1 MSMHIIDE
9 MKIQE
14 AISDMEVFP
23 AEQSVLGALLTSPVS
38 YRIYSKNSF
47 LQPEHF
53 SNEFHQRIYKA
64 YIDIE
69 SEMMADDGQKPIH
82 PLTIKNRLNLGKDDS
97 EYVVKLCG
105 LSAAIV
111 AYSQYAKV
119 IVESYRRRK
128 AFLELVNKLNRYSE
142 YGSEEVASAL
152 KQIYDEIESVT
163 PSNRTK
169 KSNEVGVK
177 ILESLGKPKKI
188 YSSGIP
194 QLDNA
199 MSGGFVAGKMYGIC
213 ARKKTGK
220 TVLSGTLAYN
230 LAKSGLETFFI
241 ACEMSE
247 EEIQQRVIARD
258 IGKNC
263 GIFLYH
269 DVVKFEN
276 EIAESVARDN
286 GKLIYHDGKCITFQ
300 QLKIEMN
307 RAVNMLNAKVFI
319 LDYIQ
324 LVGGRNPKQ
333 SEASFM
339 DEVSQWLAE
348 FFLVTETVGIVI
360 AQMNQ
365 TGNVRGGEGIRL
377 ACSQCYELKKSETFV
392 YDGYNQFNGYYLEM
406 MDTRY
411 TPWID
416 IGSEEQP
423 ALVMDNAGPFFREV
437 QNETKI

>member
-1 MSMHIIDE
+1 MSLHLIDE
-9 MKIQE
+9 IKIQD
-14 AISDMEVFP
+14 AISDMEVIP
-23 AEQSVLGALLTSPVS
+23 AEQSVLGALLTSPMS

-53 SNEFHQRIYKA
+53 SSELHQRIYRA
-64 YIDIE
+64 YIEIE
-69 SEMMADDGQKPIH
+69 SEMIAEDEKKYISPI
-82 PLTIKNRLNLGKDDS
+82 TIKNRLNLGKDDS

-128 AFLELVNKLNRYSE
+128 AFFELVNKLNRYNENS
-142 YGSEEVASAL
+142 SEEVAASL
-152 KQIYDEIESVT
+152 KSIYEEIESVA
-163 PSNRTK
+163 PSNKTRR
-169 KSNEVGVK
+169 SNEVGLK

-188 YSSGIP
+188 YSSGIQ

-258 IGKNC
+258 IGRNC

-269 DVVKFEN
+269 DVIKFEN
-276 EIAESVARDN
+276 EIAESVAKDN
-286 GKLIYHDGKCITFQ
+286 GKMIYHDGKCITFQ

-324 LVGGRNPKQ
+324 LVGGRNPRQ

-348 FFLVTETVGIVI
+348 FFLVTDTVGIII

-377 ACSQCYELKKSETFV
+377 ACSQCYELKRSETFV
-392 YDGYNQFNGYYLEM
+392 YDNGEQKEGYYLEM

-411 TPWID
+411 TPWLD
-416 IGSEEQP
+416 VGSEEQP
-423 ALVMDNAGPFFREV
+423 VLIMDNAGPHFREL
-437 QNETKI
+437 